1 VTALRPGACLPSL
14 VGAGKNGTN
23 ACTEKNVMDTT
34 MKTNDPIYH
43 ESLFRRW
50 WKSRSFIQQRMIR
63 MCMSMLV
70 MILCFPLYY
79 LGLFG
84 TVDGPL
90 HPARLGDTL
99 AGMGMTQTHSTT
111 LFLGL
116 LILALT
122 WNLIY
127 NMVCLAVGARLTCK
141 RTMDDGGTVCGAAV
155 RRSRSVDRKTGQRA
169 AQYEC
174 THGHK
179 RADAHFHPK
188 KKGTASHVVWV
199 ICLAFFVIV
208 VFF

>member
-1 VTALRPGACLPSL
+1 
-14 VGAGKNGTN
+14 
-23 ACTEKNVMDTT
+23 MDTT
-34 MKTNDPIYH
+34 MKTNNPIYQ

-70 MILCFPLYY
+70 MVLCFPLYY

-90 HPARLGDTL
+90 HPVRLGDTL
-99 AGMGMTQTHSTT
+99 AGMGMTRTHSIT
-111 LFLGL
+111 LFLCL
-116 LILALT
+116 LILAVT

-127 NMVCLAVGARLTCK
+127 NIACQALGARLTCK
-141 RTMDDGGTVCGAAV
+141 RTLDDEGTVCGAAV

-188 KKGTASHVVWV
+188 KKRDREPCGVGDLPGVFRDRCFLLGNCGDRCRRGAGGRHRV
-199 ICLAFFVIV
+199 IC
-208 VFF
+208 